1 MIQYLGVMGY
11 PTDTNSDFN
20 GANIGRLVCATIN
33 LIVIDF
39 KRVTGRESIRL
50 LSEKELVSIDRET
63 DDMEKFVEVNRVSL
77 GEGRFILIVKAMR
90 YSLGQ
95 TVKQCLLAMKDLC
108 DRNNGGD
115 VYGFVTTGTHWQMIR
130 YDGKSFVATE
140 SFMVFFRTMRT
151 DKKRW
156 MKDGSA
162 LVDCMYTA
170 LSKGGIVKK

>member
-1 MIQYLGVMGY
+1 MGY

-20 GANIGRLVCATIN
+20 GASINRLVYATIN

-39 KRVTGRESIRL
+39 KRVTGRESVGL
-50 LSEKELVSIDRET
+50 LSETELVSIDRET
-63 DDMEKFVEVNRVSL
+63 DDMGGFVVVNRVSL
-77 GEGRFILIVKAMR
+77 GEGRVIEATR

-95 TVKQCLLAMKDLC
+95 TVKQCLLVIKDLC

-130 YDGKSFVATE
+130 YDGKSFVAIE
-140 SFMVFFRTMRT
+140 SFTVFFRTMRT

-156 MKDGSA
+156 MN
-162 LVDCMYTA
+162 DC
-170 LSKGGIVKK
+170 SGKGGIVKK